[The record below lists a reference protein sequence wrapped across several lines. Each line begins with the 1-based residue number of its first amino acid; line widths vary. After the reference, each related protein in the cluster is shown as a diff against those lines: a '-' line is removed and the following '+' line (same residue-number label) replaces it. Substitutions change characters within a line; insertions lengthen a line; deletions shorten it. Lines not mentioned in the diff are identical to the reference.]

1 MGQSLISLI
10 RRLFW
15 ILLGV
20 FLIFFSVNN
29 RTAIDLVFEPFDFI
43 VPGVPAFWLLFIGI
57 FIGLILAA
65 TVTGWIR
72 LKGFARRRQA
82 ERRADFLEDRVSAL
96 SEDVHKSHAEKAHT
110 AASDTAATETLP
122 KAGKSS

>member
-29 RTAIDLVFEPFDFI
+29 RTAIELVFEPFDFVI
-43 VPGVPAFWLLFIGI
+43 PGVPAFWLLFIGI

-65 TVTGWIR
+65 SVTGWIR

-82 ERRADFLEDRVSAL
+82 ERRADFLEDRVTAL
-96 SEDVHKSHAEKAHT
+96 SEDAYKSHAEKAHM
-110 AASDTAATETLP
+110 AASDETAAGALP
-122 KAGKSS
+122 KAGNSG